1 MPEFVRSIAAYL
13 ASSRHLVH
21 YQQMISSSTILQE
34 LLSPQNCIK
43 DSRSAFIKGI
53 IEPLCQLSDVGKIQK
68 NKQFIILLDSLG
80 KYPLK
85 FLIRSC
91 IFHDTYCEMISRV

>member
-80 KYPLK
+80 KFYVGVSWK
-85 FLIRSC
+85 
-91 IFHDTYCEMISRV
+91 RVMFKDQ